1 MGKTILEMKNI
12 TKEFSGVKALD
23 NVNLQVNQGE
33 IHALVGENG
42 AGKSTLV
49 KVLSG
54 VFPYGDYEG
63 DIIYEDENC
72 KFHSINESEEKGI
85 VIIHQELALIPE
97 LTVAENI
104 FLGNEQ
110 TDGKFINWEK
120 TVIEAQKLMEQ
131 VGMKTT
137 PNVKINHIGV
147 GQRQLVE
154 IAKALSKQVKLL
166 ILDEPTAALN
176 ETESENLLELI
187 KIFKERGITSIIISH
202 KLKEVL
208 KVSDSVTIL
217 RDGQS
222 VETLSNNEK
231 LTEQRIIKG
240 MVGRDLTTLY
250 PERKSNIGDIKL
262 EVNNWTVRHPQLSE
276 KKVVNDVS
284 FYAKSGEVTGIA
296 GLMGAGRTELMMSIF
311 GKMYGNYESGTIKI
325 DGTEVAINDVPTAIK
340 KGLSYVSEDRKEY
353 GLITEE
359 SVKRNISLANLSKLK
374 KNITIDEHEEYNIAQ
389 EYKEKLNIKTPSVEQ
404 KVESLSGGNQQKIVL
419 GKWIYTDPEILIL
432 DEPTRGIDIGAKNE
446 IYNIINDLTEE
457 GKSIIVISSELP
469 ELLGICDRIYTLS
482 EGKITG
488 EFNIDDADQEILMT
502 YMTRRSE

>member
-311 GKMYGNYESGTIKI
+311 GKMYGNYESGTIKLM
-325 DGTEVAINDVPTAIK
+325 G
-340 KGLSYVSEDRKEY
+340 
-353 GLITEE
+353 
-359 SVKRNISLANLSKLK
+359 
-374 KNITIDEHEEYNIAQ
+374 
-389 EYKEKLNIKTPSVEQ
+389 Q
-404 KVESLSGGNQQKIVL
+404 K
-419 GKWIYTDPEILIL
+419 
-432 DEPTRGIDIGAKNE
+432 
-446 IYNIINDLTEE
+446 
-457 GKSIIVISSELP
+457 
-469 ELLGICDRIYTLS
+469 
-482 EGKITG
+482 
-488 EFNIDDADQEILMT
+488 
-502 YMTRRSE
+502 

>member
-1 MGKTILEMKNI
+1 M
-12 TKEFSGVKALD
+12 
-23 NVNLQVNQGE
+23 
-33 IHALVGENG
+33 
-42 AGKSTLV
+42 
-49 KVLSG
+49 
-54 VFPYGDYEG
+54 
-63 DIIYEDENC
+63 
-72 KFHSINESEEKGI
+72 
-85 VIIHQELALIPE
+85 
-97 LTVAENI
+97 
-104 FLGNEQ
+104 
-110 TDGKFINWEK
+110 
-120 TVIEAQKLMEQ
+120 
-131 VGMKTT
+131 
-137 PNVKINHIGV
+137 
-147 GQRQLVE
+147 
-154 IAKALSKQVKLL
+154 
-166 ILDEPTAALN
+166 
-176 ETESENLLELI
+176 
-187 KIFKERGITSIIISH
+187 
-202 KLKEVL
+202 L

-340 KGLSYVSEDRKEY
+340 KGLSYFSEDRKEY